1 MINNNTQGVANHR
14 CLRKDLEN
22 ILSQETCITNMNTD
36 DLCAVIKITVNTKIK
51 VKYITYS
58 IGENN

>member
-1 MINNNTQGVANHR
+1 
-14 CLRKDLEN
+14 
-22 ILSQETCITNMNTD
+22 MNTD